1 MRKLTLYQAAKYSK
15 ISRYKLEQAI
25 KQGLLNIQEGKGNI
39 KYFIN
44 EKDLKE
50 FLDDHGDQFI
60 KHNFNG
66 ESSGSGIDNS
76 SVISKDLH
84 DQMMREKERI
94 IRLLEFQN
102 EKYFPLIPDSEKIT
116 LHITQKYTNQLNQL
130 QELFNKALNIA
141 ASEERDSKEKLREQA
156 DKIFSDSINS

>member
-25 KQGLLNIQEGKGNI
+25 KQGLLKIQEGKGNI

-50 FLDDHGDQFI
+50 FLEDHGDQFI

-66 ESSGSGIDNS
+66 ETTTGSIDNS
-76 SVISKDLH
+76 NVISKDLH

-116 LHITQKYTNQLNQL
+116 LHITQKYTNQLTKL
-130 QELFNKALNIA
+130 QELFNKAVTIA
-141 ASEERDSKEKLREQA
+141 SNEERESKEKIREQA
-156 DKIFSDSINS
+156 DKIFSDTISE

>member
-25 KQGLLNIQEGKGNI
+25 KQGLLQIESGKGNI

-44 EKDLKE
+44 EKDLKA

-60 KHNFNG
+60 KHNFNPDTSTV
-66 ESSGSGIDNS
+66 SSENT
-76 SVISKDLH
+76 SVISRDLH

-102 EKYFPLIPDSEKIT
+102 EKYFPLIPDAEKVSI
-116 LHITQKYTNQLNQL
+116 HIKQKYNNKLIEL
-130 QELFNKALNIA
+130 QDLFHKALNIV
-141 ASEERDSKEKLREQA
+141 STEERDKKKE
-156 DKIFSDSINS
+156 FVS